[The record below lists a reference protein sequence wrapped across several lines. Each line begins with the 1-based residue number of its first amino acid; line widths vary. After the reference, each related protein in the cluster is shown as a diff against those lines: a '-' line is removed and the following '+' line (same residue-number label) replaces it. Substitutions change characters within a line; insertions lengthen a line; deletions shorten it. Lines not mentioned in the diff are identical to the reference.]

1 MGTIILRK
9 FTGLMV
15 VAGFLMS
22 LIAPEAQ
29 AAKLWGKDY
38 FPNVSLTTH
47 EGEEVDF
54 YTDVIQGKVVA
65 INFMF
70 TSCENVC
77 PAETARL
84 REVQKLLAD
93 RVGEDIHMYS
103 ISIDP
108 EIDTPEEL
116 AKYRK
121 RFDLGPGWT
130 FLTAPRETTDLIQ
143 KKLGLLIDQLE
154 DPNDHNA
161 SLILGNE
168 ATGKWIKRSPYDNP
182 KRLAHLLAES
192 LSNWHHAP
200 RADRGLASYSAA
212 PSFNNWGPGE
222 SLFRSRCVACHSI
235 GEGKGLGPDLADISD
250 RRERAWLV
258 RWIMEP
264 DLMVAEGDATALELM
279 KTWDDLRMPNFGLSA
294 KAAAEVLDFIAEY
307 QLRVETSPTS
317 PTSHGEH
324 GNHDHDHDDHQS
336 HAREANH

>member
-1 MGTIILRK
+1 MGLAATD
-9 FTGLMV
+9 
-15 VAGFLMS
+15 
-22 LIAPEAQ
+22 AQ
-29 AAKLWGKDY
+29 AEKRWGKDY
-38 FPNVSLTTH
+38 FPNVNLTTH
-47 EGEEVDF
+47 EGEQVNF

-84 REVQKLLAD
+84 LQVQKLLAD

-108 EIDTPEEL
+108 EIDTPEKL
-116 AKYRK
+116 AQYRK
-121 RFDLGPGWT
+121 KFRVGPGWT
-130 FLTAPRETTDLIQ
+130 FLTAPRKTTDLLQ

-168 ATGKWIKRSPYDNP
+168 ATGQWIKRSPYDNP

-192 LSNWHHAP
+192 LPNWRHTP
-200 RADRGLASYSAA
+200 RADRELVSYSAA
-212 PSFNNWGPGE
+212 PSFDHWGPGE
-222 SLFRSRCVACHSI
+222 RLFRSRCVACHSI
-235 GEGKGLGPDLADISD
+235 GEGKGLGPDLVDIAD
-250 RRERAWLV
+250 RRDRPWLV

-279 KTWDDLRMPNFGLSA
+279 KTWDDLRMPNLGITA
-294 KAAAEVLDFIAEY
+294 KEAADVLDFIAEY
-307 QLRVETSPTS
+307 PSRIEA
-317 PTSHGEH
+317 SHGDHGNH
-324 GNHDHDHDDHQS
+324 GNHDDGDDPQS
-336 HAREANH
+336 HARAESHH